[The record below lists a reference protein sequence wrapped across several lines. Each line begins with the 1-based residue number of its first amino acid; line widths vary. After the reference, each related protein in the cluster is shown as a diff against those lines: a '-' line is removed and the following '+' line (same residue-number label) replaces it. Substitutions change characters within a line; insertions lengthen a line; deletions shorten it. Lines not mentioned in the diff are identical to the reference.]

1 MYQAIPNAIQKKTLK
16 NWSMGIQKVE
26 WECGKM
32 AQMDNQF
39 DLVKINFGCKYYVL
53 LQTILQ

>member
-32 AQMDNQF
+32 AQMDIPKA
-39 DLVKINFGCKYYVL
+39 LIN
-53 LQTILQ
+53 